1 MTFID
6 WSNPEEMLGLLSE
19 YVADARNDS
28 AADPGRE
35 RSLDA
40 LLRDLTQLTRGS
52 DGIAVETTIED
63 LRRIH
68 GAHSEDLAGDPVL
81 VHVGACIEELER
93 IRRENDT

>member
-28 AADPGRE
+28 AADPARE

-40 LLRDLTQLTRGS
+40 LLRDLMQLTRGS
-52 DGIAVETTIED
+52 DGITVEETID
-63 LRRIH
+63 GLHRIH
-68 GAHSEDLAGDPVL
+68 ESHVENLAGDPVL

-93 IRRENDT
+93 IRAESDV